1 MTIYKNIEELIN
13 NEAPHGSGIDYDYT
27 NFKKYGRQKVT
38 FENAFHVMDEYG
50 YYDCIVPFKVTID
63 KYNDVKINF
72 IGLNNHGR
80 YMVKKTYLREYL
92 EDTYANFVQS
102 AIARYSLEEILK

>member
-1 MTIYKNIEELIN
+1 MTIYKNIEELIK

-38 FENAFHVMDEYG
+38 FENAFHVMDDNG
-50 YYDCIVPFKVTID
+50 YYDCIIPFKVTID
-63 KYNDVKINF
+63 KFLDVKITF
-72 IGLNNHGR
+72 LGLNNHGW

-92 EDTYANFVQS
+92 ENTYANFVQS